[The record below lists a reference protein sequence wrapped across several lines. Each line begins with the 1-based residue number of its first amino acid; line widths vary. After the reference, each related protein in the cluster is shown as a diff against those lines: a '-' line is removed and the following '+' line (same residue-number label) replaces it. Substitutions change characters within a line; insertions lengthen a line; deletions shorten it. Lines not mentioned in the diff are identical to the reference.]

1 MSDWNEEDHPRD
13 DDGKFSSGG
22 GGSGESG
29 DEGVGSDGDGDD
41 GDNADKS
48 SNRPSRS
55 ERLGTARARH
65 TESVARHSEAKANAD
80 ASRVELD
87 RLTTEAED
95 EVRAIKDEASAL
107 IAGHR
112 AWKAETRSAEKA
124 AVKEVRQALETADI
138 GFDEDDVIE
147 AAGTRAFNLREAAEY
162 TAAAEHSRQRGD
174 TDLAEQSATRAER
187 ARERAQAEVDANPEI
202 FGLPASALSAAER
215 AGLARDRLEEVDTSG
230 LREQL
235 RQATKAEKR
244 IAELREATAS
254 GKDVGRALE
263 RVRDAYTDDVSSAEA
278 SLYRDAAGL
287 PAQPELGTA
296 AGIRDFDADE
306 HARLLRREARAERA
320 VRTHEREV
328 KRLEKA
334 IDGDGDGRVNEEERG
349 LTEAERAETTNLPL
363 AQTKREIWKVEARA
377 AKQLEVDLYD
387 DIGGI
392 ALLGGGVTAGSV
404 RAALK
409 GQGEKDVL
417 CRIHSAGGIVTEG
430 LAIYNLFKQHR
441 GKVVCR
447 VDSLAGSIASVIAM
461 AGDELEMAEHSYLM
475 IHNPFGMVQGGA
487 SELRSQANL
496 LESMREQMVDIYC
509 AKSGRARDEI
519 GKLMDE
525 ETWMTA
531 REALAFGFAN
541 RVITDSGAKLAAHV
555 DLSKFAK
562 TPESMRPAASVRVS
576 LGEIQITPNPGTS
589 PQSIADAV
597 QKALGELST
606 TNPTDAAPV
615 APETQEIPMAMT
627 EEETKKL
634 ADLEAQN
641 AALQAALDAEKGA
654 RATAEDALAKSKSK
668 AEMDEEDDEDEED
681 EEKTAAKAVVDAC
694 VAITG
699 VKDIRRL
706 EGAVMAL
713 GPRLHGAANAAAARK
728 LQVSQLIASGKLLP
742 AQKAWALKCKPEA
755 LEGYLDA
762 LGDAKVGPVGEELTP
777 DDEAPEVI
785 KARAATASTF
795 DPTKIELSPSE
806 LAIVKQMG
814 ENDPKLSER
823 MLTEK
828 RAKAEAE
835 HRAKYGQ
842 PRA

>member
-22 GGSGESG
+22 GGGDAGGGEGESG
-29 DEGVGSDGDGDD
+29 GADQSSEGRGGPSREGRLTVARERHAAAEKSATEAKRNRERAAESVEEKRKDAAAKIATQRQAVERAAEEARTLERECRERLTQAAAENKQARQELRRVEKEKDDAYDEFVGRQQDDDDDETSERTNREWDAREAAFDERISDIERRVDESEALRDSLKEHARELKKEGRQDQNLERLDGLSRAIEAGDLDKAEALVERSPTPRVEATAAYLADRDFVGDESATLGERLDAKEVYEAQLMAERGYGDGVEAIDLD
-41 GDNADKS
+41 GV
-48 SNRPSRS
+48 R
-55 ERLGTARARH
+55 
-65 TESVARHSEAKANAD
+65 EAND
-80 ASRVELD
+80 EL
-87 RLTTEAED
+87 
-95 EVRAIKDEASAL
+95 
-107 IAGHR
+107 
-112 AWKAETRSAEKA
+112 RSAEM
-124 AVKEVRQALETADI
+124 AL
-138 GFDEDDVIE
+138 
-147 AAGTRAFNLREAAEY
+147 RR
-162 TAAAEHSRQRGD
+162 
-174 TDLAEQSATRAER
+174 
-187 ARERAQAEVDANPEI
+187 RERA
-202 FGLPASALSAAER
+202 
-215 AGLARDRLEEVDTSG
+215 
-230 LREQL
+230 
-235 RQATKAEKR
+235 
-244 IAELREATAS
+244 
-254 GKDVGRALE
+254 
-263 RVRDAYTDDVSSAEA
+263 
-278 SLYRDAAGL
+278 
-287 PAQPELGTA
+287 
-296 AGIRDFDADE
+296 
-306 HARLLRREARAERA
+306 ARA
-320 VRTHEREV
+320 HEREV
-328 KRLEKA
+328 KRIEKA
-334 IDGDGDGRVNEEERG
+334 IDRDGDGRTNEEERG
-349 LTEAERAETTNLPL
+349 LTEADRAETTNIPL

-519 GKLMDE
+519 GKLMDD

-555 DLSKFAK
+555 DFSKFAK

-576 LGEIQITPNPGTS
+576 LGEIQITPTPGTS
-589 PQSIADAV
+589 PQSIADAF
-597 QKALGELST
+597 QKALGELNT

-654 RATAEDALAKSKSK
+654 RATAEDALAKGKSK
-668 AEMDEEDDEDEED
+668 AAMDEEDDED

-699 VKDIRRL
+699 VKDIRKL

-777 DDEAPEVI
+777 DDEAPEVT

-823 MLTEK
+823 MLADK